1 MYSNKYIYF
10 YLAWELALLYVKK
23 LSIFK
28 DSKWTS
34 LGGRTKV
41 KQESWRKTS
50 DYLWCPDNE
59 FYDMHWTAWKI
70 PRKHPIAKSRGYK
83 WHGLGSQRR
92 IFRVRLGRFTE
103 DLGEHT
109 ASSFLH
115 SYKWIWRWMWF

>member
-41 KQESWRKTS
+41 KQES
-50 DYLWCPDNE
+50 
-59 FYDMHWTAWKI
+59 
-70 PRKHPIAKSRGYK
+70 
-83 WHGLGSQRR
+83 
-92 IFRVRLGRFTE
+92 
-103 DLGEHT
+103 
-109 ASSFLH
+109 
-115 SYKWIWRWMWF
+115 